1 VLPVE
6 HNIKMFGLS
15 KILYIHQQI
24 LDDLAAE
31 DKALLDARKEI
42 LWKEYLIKK
51 LKDKM
56 GIEVEKVANTEL
68 DLT

>member
-1 VLPVE
+1 LAYQ
-6 HNIKMFGLS
+6 NFC
-15 KILYIHQQI
+15 YIHQQI

-31 DKALLDARKEI
+31 DKALLDARKEM
-42 LWKEYLIKK
+42 LWIEYLIKK

-56 GIEVEKVANTEL
+56 GNEIEKAVNTEL

>member
-1 VLPVE
+1 MCCLWST
-6 HNIKMFGLS
+6 IS
-15 KILYIHQQI
+15 KCLACYIHQQI

-31 DKALLDARKEI
+31 DKAVLDARKEI
-42 LWKEYLIKK
+42 LWKGYLIKK
-51 LKDKM
+51 LNDKM